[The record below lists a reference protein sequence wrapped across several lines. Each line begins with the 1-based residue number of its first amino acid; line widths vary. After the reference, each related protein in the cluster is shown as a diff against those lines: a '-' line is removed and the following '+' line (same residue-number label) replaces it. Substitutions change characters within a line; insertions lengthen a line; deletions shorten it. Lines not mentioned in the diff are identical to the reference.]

1 MSKVYTVSKIN
12 SYIKMLISEDFL
24 LKNISVSGEVSNCKY
39 HSMGHI
45 YFTLKDSEAAISVI
59 MFSNYKKNLDFVLK
73 DGMKII
79 VSGSLNE

>member
-39 HSMGHI
+39 HGMGHI
-45 YFTLKDSEAAISVI
+45 YFTLKDSEAAI
-59 MFSNYKKNLDFVLK
+59 
-73 DGMKII
+73 
-79 VSGSLNE
+79 